1 VAYLLLACA
10 IAAEV
15 AATSLLP
22 RTASFTVLLPSIAVV
37 IGYVLSFVLLARVVE
52 TVPVAVAYAIWSAAG
67 TAAVAAIGATFLGQ
81 SLTGWQLAGLALVVV
96 GVVLLQLGGRTAS

>member
-10 IAAEV
+10 IASEV

-22 RTASFTVLLPSIAVV
+22 RAASFTVLLPSIAVV
-37 IGYVLSFVLLARVVE
+37 VGYVLSFVLLARVVE

-81 SLTGWQLAGLALVVV
+81 PLSAWQLAGLVLVVL
-96 GVVLLQLGGRTAS
+96 GVVLLQLGGSGAA